1 MLIGIRE
8 TKRNQRDIDCINDI
22 LAFFEKKMC
31 FIIGEIIK

>member
-22 LAFFEKKMC
+22 LAFFEKKC
-31 FIIGEIIK
+31 VL